1 MRPWHVFWLR
11 ACNGD
16 RFAVKHV
23 KSSLMACTV
32 WLLARQA
39 PSISSQ
45 TGSRSAEQGE
55 RVRLEVLASG
65 YPEIQYQWLLNDVE
79 IHGEIGSNLSLP
91 SFDQE
96 RDGGTYVC
104 KVFNRAGYVNSS
116 VQLSPSVGSVDGVVA
131 ILPRVWCR
139 RCGVCGCRGCPRLLS
154 HAHVGAHPL
163 LRQAK
168 SRPMVIS
175 QRSFQ
180 PEFFVHPVSQE
191 VSLGEALVLTAEAS
205 SLPAPSYQWMR
216 DGTAI
221 QGQTHAELRVAH
233 FTPASAGVYT
243 CRAFNSQGTAESFG
257 AIVTG
262 ECASRVVPDKLR
274 LR

>member
-1 MRPWHVFWLR
+1 
-11 ACNGD
+11 
-16 RFAVKHV
+16 
-23 KSSLMACTV
+23 
-32 WLLARQA
+32 
-39 PSISSQ
+39 
-45 TGSRSAEQGE
+45 
-55 RVRLEVLASG
+55 
-65 YPEIQYQWLLNDVE
+65 
-79 IHGEIGSNLSLP
+79 
-91 SFDQE
+91 
-96 RDGGTYVC
+96 
-104 KVFNRAGYVNSS
+104 
-116 VQLSPSVGSVDGVVA
+116 
-131 ILPRVWCR
+131 
-139 RCGVCGCRGCPRLLS
+139 
-154 HAHVGAHPL
+154 
-163 LRQAK
+163 
-168 SRPMVIS
+168 MVIS

-262 ECASRVVPDKLR
+262 ECASRDRADGLR
-274 LR
+274 ML